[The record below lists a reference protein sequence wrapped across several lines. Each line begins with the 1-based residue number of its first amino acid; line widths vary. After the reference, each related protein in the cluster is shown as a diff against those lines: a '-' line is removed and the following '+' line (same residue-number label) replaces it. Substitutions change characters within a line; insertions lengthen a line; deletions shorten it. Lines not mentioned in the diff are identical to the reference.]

1 MSNRTAMPSRASLL
15 KPARQPDSRLLQ
27 STRKRVMNRRQT
39 LQAIE
44 DNPDVSV
51 LIIGGGVNGIG
62 AFRDLALQGVDVLL
76 VERGDFG
83 CGTSAASSHM
93 LHGGLRYLENGEFR
107 LVNEALHERDRLLAN
122 APHYAKPL
130 RTTIP
135 VFRWFSGLLNAP
147 LKFAR
152 LLDVP
157 GERGALVIKLGLTF
171 YDFLARGSRV
181 MPTHEFRR
189 RNAALREHP
198 ALNPA
203 ILCAAAYYDA
213 WMPYPERICMEMVLD
228 AEARNPACN
237 ALNYVSAVAG
247 EGDNIVLRDELTGSK
262 LRAQP
267 KVVVNAAGPWID
279 LVNGG
284 LAPGVEQFIGGT
296 KGSHLIL
303 DHPALLEA
311 TRGSEFYFENDDG
324 RPVLILPFFDRVMI
338 GTTDIRIDDADEAVA
353 TDAEIDYLLAM
364 VNKVFPAIKPERSHI
379 VFTFS
384 GVRPLPASTGLG
396 AGQISRDHS
405 IRTLA
410 PTERRPYPIH
420 SLIGGKWTTFR
431 AFAEQTTDLV
441 LGNLG
446 RPRLASTADL
456 PIGGGRDYP
465 RGEEAREKWLRE
477 LAAES
482 ELPLL
487 RLRQLFDRYGTR
499 AASFARYIGSRD
511 DRPLTRHAGYS
522 RRELEFILRE
532 EKVERLDD
540 LLLRRSLIAMLGR
553 LTPELLDEAAAISA
567 EALGWSAERK
577 AEEITRAQA
586 ILRLRHRVEL

>member
-1 MSNRTAMPSRASLL
+1 MASA
-15 KPARQPDSRLLQ
+15 KRQA
-27 STRKRVMNRRQT
+27 N
-39 LQAIE
+39 LQAIGE
-44 DNPDVSV
+44 SPRVSV

-62 AFRDLALQGVDVLL
+62 VFRDLALQGVDALL

-83 CGTSAASSHM
+83 PGTSAASSHM
-93 LHGGLRYLENGEFR
+93 LHGGLRYLENGEIR
-107 LVNEALHERDRLLAN
+107 LVNEALRERDRLLVN
-122 APHYAKPL
+122 APHYATPL

-147 LKFAR
+147 LKFAG
-152 LLDVP
+152 LLDKP
-157 GERGALVIKLGLTF
+157 GERGALVIKLGLAF
-171 YDFLARGSRV
+171 YDFLARSSRV

-189 RNAALREHP
+189 RNAALREYP

-228 AEARNPACN
+228 AEARNPACR

-247 EGDNIVLRDELTGSK
+247 AGAGVLLRDELTGSA
-262 LRAQP
+262 LRVQP
-267 KVVVNAAGPWID
+267 KVVVNAAEPWID
-279 LVNGG
+279 LVNGAV
-284 LAPGVEQFIGGT
+284 APGGERFIGGA

-324 RPVLILPFFDRVMI
+324 RPVLILPYFDRVMI
-338 GTTDIRIDDADEAVA
+338 GTTDIPIDDPDQARA

-364 VNKVFPAIKPERSHI
+364 VNKVFPAIKPERSQI
-379 VFTFS
+379 VFTFA
-384 GVRPLPASTGLG
+384 GVRPLPISTGVG

-410 PTERRPYPIH
+410 PTEERTYPIH
-420 SLIGGKWTTFR
+420 ALIGGKWTTFR
-431 AFAEQTTDLV
+431 AFAEQTADLV

-446 RPRLASTADL
+446 VPRRAGTADL

-465 RGEEAREKWLRE
+465 RGDSAREAWLRE

-482 ELPLL
+482 ALPLE
-487 RLRQLFDRYGTR
+487 RLRQLFERYGTR
-499 AASFARYIGSRD
+499 AASFARFIGCRD
-511 DRPLTRHAGYS
+511 DRPLSHHAAYS
-522 RRELEFILRE
+522 RRELAFIMRE

-540 LLLRRSLIAMLGR
+540 LLLRRSLIAMLGQV
-553 LTPELLDEAAAISA
+553 TPGLMHELAEIAAES
-567 EALGWSAERK
+567 LGWSAQRK

-586 ILRLRHRVEL
+586 ILRDKHRVEL